1 MALSLE
7 QYLAPCVNQPPCGDD
22 VWENIVLDS
31 ELGKTLDSIV
41 GGLDRGMVGGERES
55 QGTGDWAGL
64 LMEVGA
70 HFGNTKHLGLAYYAT
85 TASLRLSQLEGL
97 VDGIVLFNQLLHRYW
112 LQVHP
117 VMEDGD
123 PDERLSLIS
132 RLDTP
137 VVISGI
143 DEIIIAKGRRSGSY
157 TFAQAESSL
166 AGNPSPTLI
175 EASINETLSEDPEF
189 YDRLAAQCREIR
201 HELNALR
208 DTLQTHLGSPS
219 LSLPLLEEK
228 LGKFEGFLARSAV
241 VTGGAAPATDGSPEG
256 GDAATP
262 AAAVQVAQPG
272 EIRNRA
278 DVCRT
283 IDQLIRF
290 YRRTEPTS
298 PVPYLLNR
306 AKRVAMM
313 DFIEI
318 VKEFRLNGSP
328 SIDDVFGPTEEITD
342 SN

>member
-1 MALSLE
+1 M
-7 QYLAPCVNQPPCGDD
+7 NQPPCGDD

-85 TASLRLSQLEGL
+85 AAGLRLSQLGGL

-123 PDERLSLIS
+123 PDERLSFIS
-132 RLDTP
+132 RLDTS
-137 VVISGI
+137 VILSGI
-143 DEIIIAKGRRSGSY
+143 DEIIIGKGRRSGSY

-189 YDRLAAQCREIR
+189 YDRLSSQCREIR

-219 LSLPLLEEK
+219 LSVPLLEEK
-228 LGKFEGFLARSAV
+228 LGKFENFLARSAV
-241 VTGGAAPATDGSPEG
+241 AAGAPAASGDGSEAG
-256 GDAATP
+256 ADASAP
-262 AAAVQVAQPG
+262 AVAVQVAQPG

-318 VKEFRLNGSP
+318 VREFRLNGSP
-328 SIDDVFGPTEEITD
+328 SIDDVFGPTEELTD